1 MSHKPSAFKK
11 GAQLKTSSKTAE
23 IKQDASHTERSS
35 VSPPPT
41 SFHSRK
47 CLCSLHLSQAILPQ
61 AFLCIYCCVFP
72 PLDGIGPFLSVACFL
87 QIEREGQD
95 RPARKATGRPV
106 EPGAQSSKTYWMYW
120 GQATGLMVLGLLLT
134 TLS

>member
-23 IKQDASHTERSS
+23 IKQDTSHTERSS

-47 CLCSLHLSQAILPQ
+47 CLCSLHLPQAILPQ
-61 AFLCIYCCVFP
+61 AFLSLIFLILMVQ
-72 PLDGIGPFLSVACFL
+72 PFLSVCLFL
-87 QIEREGQD
+87 QTERVCQD
-95 RPARKATGRPV
+95 RPVRKEAGRPV

-120 GQATGLMVLGLLLT
+120 VQATGLMVLGLLLT
-134 TLS
+134 TLL